1 VNHSPQK
8 KQVRKC
14 LETTLILHVTTLA
27 VGQVLEDAMEALDV
41 LDDRVAWSYAV
52 ISGGFDVANGE
63 FIEGVPVDLPED
75 GCHDD
80 DS

>member
-1 VNHSPQK
+1 
-8 KQVRKC
+8 
-14 LETTLILHVTTLA
+14 
-27 VGQVLEDAMEALDV
+27 MEALDV
-41 LDDRVAWSYAV
+41 LDDRVARSYAV